1 MNEPLKR
8 RALAL
13 ATATALGLL
22 ACSKKAAPPSEK
34 QVAASAPSAAAATAP
49 ANAASYVI
57 QSKDEVCTLLA
68 SSEVSAELKQSVL
81 PARQQRIT
89 LDAPPEC
96 LYPTSD
102 APDAMGVVVKLFF
115 QQNSTDAPAAF
126 SHIAI
131 GTCGHEAQQ
140 PVAGLGDEAVLCGKL
155 LVRKGNNF
163 FILSRQNGDPAL
175 PWADSAKRLAE
186 KAVTRLP

>member
-1 MNEPLKR
+1 L
-8 RALAL
+8 
-13 ATATALGLL
+13 LG
-22 ACSKKAAPPSEK
+22 CSKKAAPSER
-34 QVAASAPSAAAATAP
+34 QAAPNAPSAAATIAA
-49 ANAASYVI
+49 ANAAPYMI

-68 SSEVSAELKQSVL
+68 SSEVSAELKQPVL

-89 LDAPPEC
+89 FDAPPEC

-131 GTCGHEAQQ
+131 GACGHDAQQ

-155 LVRKGNNF
+155 LVRKGNSF
-163 FILSRQNGDPAL
+163 FVLYRQNGDPAL
-175 PWADSAKRLAE
+175 SWADAAKRLAE
-186 KAVTRLP
+186 KAVARLP